1 MQFMNGAVN
10 NIQNL
15 ALSQGNVILQVL
27 DKKAMKTKTTA
38 AIIKKNY

>member
-1 MQFMNGAVN
+1 MNGAVN

-27 DKKAMKTKTTA
+27 DKKGYEDEDYCSYHKE
-38 AIIKKNY
+38 NY